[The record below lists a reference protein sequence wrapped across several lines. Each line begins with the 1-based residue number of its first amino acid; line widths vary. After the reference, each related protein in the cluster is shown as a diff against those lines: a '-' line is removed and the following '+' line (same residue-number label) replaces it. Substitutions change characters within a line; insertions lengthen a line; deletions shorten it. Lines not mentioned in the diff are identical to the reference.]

1 MNENIQDIYPLSP
14 MQQGMLFHS
23 IYAPETEVYTE
34 QLSCELN
41 GFLETNA
48 FYEAWKK
55 VISRHDTLRTA
66 FVWENLDEPL
76 QVVHQTVEIPYEIL
90 DWSDKAPSDQA
101 AAFSELCK
109 AERKRGLELS
119 EAPLIRLVLI
129 KRSEDSWYFIWNYH
143 HLLIDGWGMP
153 LILKE
158 VFLYYESTLKNQPV
172 SIPTP
177 RPYKDYIAWLQD
189 QDMDKAKNFW
199 SKRLKGFTEPTPLT
213 VDKKHP
219 DSQNGYAKERYI
231 FPQELTD
238 GLNSLTKEHK
248 ITLNTIVQGAWAFL
262 LSRYSRSEQV
272 VFGATV
278 SGRPPEIPGVET
290 ILGLFINTLP
300 VHIRLDKNQTVLDW
314 LQEIQIQQAE
324 TREFEYTPL
333 VEIQKWS
340 DVPNDQPLFKS
351 IVVFENYPVGEALS
365 GQQESSLSISGLSS
379 FERTNFPLTVV
390 AAPGTSLAIDIAYET
405 DKFEYETI
413 RRIFEHLEHI
423 FNSFLSKPDEKLGNI
438 DLLTEKEKHTILID
452 WNSGTLDFPGNH
464 SIPALF
470 EEQVLR
476 IPEQTAI
483 RFENQELTFKQLN
496 TRANQLAHLLIQN
509 GVRTETI
516 VGVLLERS
524 IEMVV
529 AALAVLKAGGAY
541 VPIDPEYPQDR
552 INYMIQDSG
561 LSLLITQSNLSG
573 LMSEGSYSLVALD
586 TDQHSIDSADEKNPE
601 VTILPENIAYVIYTS
616 GSTGRPKGVLLH
628 HRGAVNFFMNMIRDF
643 RLEVGKSILQLASFS
658 FDAASSEIFSAL
670 LSGATLQLIKKETLL
685 STSELIKLCNENNIT
700 TATFP
705 PSLLSILPEEEIH
718 SFESIASIGD
728 ACTLE
733 LANRWNKKSRFIN
746 GYGPTEGTIGAIW
759 GVVED
764 KAYDALTAP
773 IGKPLANVKI
783 YILDPHLHPVPIGV
797 PGEIYIGGPGVARGY
812 LNRPD
817 LTAEKFIPDPFAGT
831 EGARLY
837 KTGDLARWLP
847 DGQIEFVGR
856 VDFQVK
862 IRGFRIELGEI
873 EAELS
878 KQPSVKDVVVVA
890 RGEKA
895 GEKTLVAYLIADE
908 GETPDPQVLRTALKE
923 RLPEYMIPA
932 AFVVLEAFPLTP
944 NGKVNRKAL
953 PAPDASDMLGSEF
966 VKPRTPEEELLAAI
980 WADILN
986 IEEVSVESSFFDLG
1000 GHSLLATQVISRIQ
1014 DAFDVE
1020 LHLRDLFE
1028 TPTIARIAEKIDRIK
1043 KGEAGIAAPPI
1054 EPVDRNQDLPLS
1066 FAQQRLWFLD
1076 QLQPNSTAYN
1086 IPSALKLLGPL
1097 NVPALEAS
1105 IKEIIARHESFRTT
1119 FDDVNGKP
1127 KQVIAEKS
1135 NFELD
1140 VIDLSPLNREDR
1152 ENELKRL
1159 AKKEAQVV
1167 FNLSTGPL
1175 FRAVLVKLQN
1185 EEHAILFNMH
1195 HIISDGWSIGVLVR
1209 EMVQLYAAFSAGDP
1223 SPLPELEIQ
1232 YPDFAYWQ
1240 QHWLQGE
1247 VLQNQIA
1254 YWKEQLSGAPPLL
1267 ELPTD
1272 RPRPAVQT
1280 ANGASARIELDEAL
1294 TSDLKQLSRE
1304 EGVTLFMTLLAAFH
1318 TLLHRYSG
1326 QDEVLIGSPIAN
1338 RTNSKVE
1345 KLIGFFVNTLIFKG
1359 DLSGNP
1365 EFVDLLAQ
1373 IRETALGAY
1382 AHQDTPFEKLV
1393 EELQPER
1400 DMSHSPLFQVAFA
1413 FQNIP
1418 ADQSITIDTL
1428 TMEPI
1433 QNEGVTAKYDLTLTM
1448 TETGDSIIGSMEY
1461 NTDLFNKS
1469 TIERMLGHFKTVLEQ
1484 VTDDPEIPVGSIRLM
1499 KKTEA
1504 QQLLEGWNQTDT
1516 DFPTEQCVHKV
1527 FEAVADAHSDI
1538 TALVFRENATA
1549 ESISLTYGELNRK
1562 ANQLAHRLQA
1572 EAIGP
1577 ESVVGICMQRS
1588 PDMVIGMLATLK
1600 AGAAYVPIDPN
1611 YPQERIAHMVHDSG
1625 LTILL
1630 SQEPVRSA
1638 TEKLDIKTIFVDSEA
1653 STLGALDDSN
1663 PGITVWPENLA
1674 YIIYT
1679 SGSTGKPKGTLLQHR
1694 GAVNLAYIQQ
1704 QAFKVGPGSK
1714 ILQFASL
1721 SFDAATWEFLMA
1733 VLSGSTL
1740 VLTASETITDGQA
1753 LNDLLLAE
1761 KITTITL
1768 PPSVLS
1774 VLPKTD
1780 LPALRTIITAGEAV
1794 SPELV
1799 AQWAENRRFFNAYGP
1814 TETTVCASMH
1824 ECRGRYETNPP
1835 IGKANPNFRLYIMDA
1850 YMNPCPVGV
1859 PGELC
1864 VSGIGLARGYHNRPG
1879 LTAEKFI
1886 PNPFSTQPGDRLY
1899 RTGDLVRYLADGEI
1913 EFLGRIDHQVKIR
1926 GFRIELGEIEAALS
1940 KHEKVSDQLV
1950 LAKKDKN
1957 GGKRLVAYVVT
1968 LDKDALDTNE
1978 LKDFLRSQLPD
1989 YMVPAAFV
1997 LLDAFPLTPNG
2008 KINRNALPA
2017 PELSRSDL
2025 NAVYVAPRNETEEKI
2040 VEIVAELLD
2049 AEQVGVNDNFF
2060 DLGGHSLLATQFMSR
2075 LKTTFDVELSLK
2087 TLFEKPTAAQIA
2099 EEVTK
2104 AKSEEAPK
2112 TAGPKIKRVSRSAKR
2127 MKRSDLE

>member
-1 MNENIQDIYPLSP
+1 MTENIQDIYPLSP

-34 QLSCELN
+34 QLSCELH
-41 GFLETNA
+41 GFLDTNA

-55 VISRHDTLRTA
+55 VVSRHDTLRTA

-76 QVVHQTVEIPYEIL
+76 QVVHKSVEIPYEIQ
-90 DWSDKAPSDQA
+90 DWTDKSSSERSD
-101 AAFSELCK
+101 AFSKLCE
-109 AERKRGLELS
+109 AERKRGLELT
-119 EAPLIRLVLI
+119 EAPLIRLILI

-158 VFLYYESTLKNQPV
+158 VFVYYESTLKNQTV
-172 SIPTP
+172 SMPLP
-177 RPYKDYIAWLQD
+177 RPYKDYIAWLQE
-189 QDMDKAKNFW
+189 QDLDKAKVFW
-199 SKRLKGFTEPTPLT
+199 SERLKGFTEPTPLT
-213 VDKKHP
+213 VEKRHP
-219 DSQNGYAKERYI
+219 GNQNGYAKERYI
-231 FPQELTD
+231 FPQKITE
-238 GLNSLTKEHK
+238 GLNALTKEYK

-262 LSRYSRSEQV
+262 LSRYSRMDHV

-300 VHIRLDKNQTVLDW
+300 VHIRLSGEQTVLEW

-324 TREFEYTPL
+324 TREYEYTPL

-340 DVPNDQPLFKS
+340 AVPNDQPLFKS
-351 IVVFENYPVGEALS
+351 IIVFENYPVGEALS
-365 GQQESSLSISGLSS
+365 DQQESSLSISGLRS

-390 AAPGTSLAIDIAYET
+390 AAPGASLAIDIAYET
-405 DKFEYETI
+405 DT
-413 RRIFEHLEHI
+413 FEHDTIQQIFKHLENI
-423 FNSFLSKPDEKLGNI
+423 FHSFIDQPREKLANI
-438 DLLTEKEKHTILID
+438 ALLTPAEKQTILTD
-452 WNSGTLDFPGNH
+452 WNTRTLD
-464 SIPALF
+464 IPQDTMLSAVF

-476 IPEQTAI
+476 TPEHTAI
-483 RFENQELTFKQLN
+483 RYENQEFSFAELN
-496 TRANQLAHLLIQN
+496 SEANKLAHFLIQL
-509 GVRTETI
+509 GIGPESI
-516 VGVLLERS
+516 IGILLDRS
-524 IEMVV
+524 INMVI

-541 VPIDPEYPQDR
+541 VPIDPEYPLDR
-552 INYMIQDSG
+552 INYMIQDSD
-561 LSLLITQSNLSG
+561 LSLLITHSKLSDRYE
-573 LMSEGSYSLVALD
+573 EGSFSVVDLD
-586 TDQHSIDSADEKNPE
+586 SDRHRIDLSDDTNPK
-601 VTILPENIAYVIYTS
+601 VKVFPEDIAYIIYTS

-628 HRGAVNFFMNMIRDF
+628 QQGAVNFFMNMIRDF
-643 RLEVGKSILQLASFS
+643 HLEPGKSVLQLASFS
-658 FDAASSEIFSAL
+658 FDAATADIFATL
-670 LSGATLQLIKKETLL
+670 LSGSTLQLVKKETLL
-685 STSELIKLCNENNIT
+685 STNELIQLCNEKKVT
-700 TATFP
+700 TAMIP
-705 PSLLSILPEEEIH
+705 PSLLSILPEDAIN
-718 SFESIASIGD
+718 SFETIVSVGD

-733 LANRWNKKSRFIN
+733 LANRWNKKCRFMN
-746 GYGPTEGTIGAIW
+746 GYGPTEGTIGAVW

-764 KAYDALTAP
+764 KAYDSLTAP

-783 YILDPHLHPVPIGV
+783 YIIDSYLHPVPIGV
-797 PGEIYIGGPGVARGY
+797 PGEIHISGPGVARGY

-817 LTAEKFIPDPFAGT
+817 LTAEKFIPDPFSTTA
-831 EGARLY
+831 GARMY

-847 DGQIEFVGR
+847 DGQIEFIGR

-878 KQPSVKDVVVVA
+878 KQSSVKDVVVIA

-895 GEKTLVAYLIADE
+895 GEKMVVAYLIPQD
-908 GETPDPQVLRTALKE
+908 GETPVPDDLRTALKE
-923 RLPEYMIPA
+923 RLPEYMVPA
-932 AFVVLEAFPLTP
+932 AFVVLDAFPLTP

-953 PAPDASDMLGSEF
+953 PAPDAADLSGSEF
-966 VKPRTPEEELLAAI
+966 VAARTPEEELLASI
-980 WADILN
+980 WADVLSL
-986 IEEVSVESSFFDLG
+986 EEVSVESSFFDLG

-1028 TPTIARIAEKIDRIK
+1028 TPTIARIAEKIDQIK

-1086 IPSALKLLGPL
+1086 IPSALKLLGTL
-1097 NVPALEAS
+1097 NVQALEAS
-1105 IKEIIARHESFRTT
+1105 IQEIIARHESFRTT
-1119 FDDVNGKP
+1119 FDDDNGKP
-1127 KQVIAEKS
+1127 KQIIHTDS
-1135 NFELD
+1135 DFELD
-1140 VIDLSPLNREDR
+1140 VIDLSVLSKDDR
-1152 ENELKRL
+1152 ENELNRL
-1159 AKKEAQVV
+1159 AQKEAQVV

-1175 FRAVLVKLQN
+1175 FRAVLVKLQD

-1195 HIISDGWSIGVLVR
+1195 HIISDGWSIGVLIR
-1209 EMVQLYAAFSAGDP
+1209 EMVQLYAAFSEGKP
-1223 SPLPELEIQ
+1223 SPLPDLEIQ

-1240 QHWLQGE
+1240 QHWLQGD
-1247 VLQNQIA
+1247 VLENQIR

-1280 ANGASARIELDEAL
+1280 ANGASARIEINEDL
-1294 TSDLKQLSRE
+1294 TGDLKQLSRE
-1304 EGVTLFMTLLAAFH
+1304 EGVTVFMTLLAAFH

-1326 QDEVLIGSPIAN
+1326 QNEVLIGSPIAN

-1359 DLSGNP
+1359 DLSDNP
-1365 EFVDLLAQ
+1365 EFVELLTQ

-1428 TMEPI
+1428 TMQPI
-1433 QNEGVTAKYDLTLTM
+1433 QNEGITAKYDLTLTM
-1448 TETGDSIIGSMEY
+1448 TETGNSIIGSMEY
-1461 NTDLFNKS
+1461 NTDLFNRS
-1469 TIERMLGHFKTVLEQ
+1469 TIERMLGHFKTILEQ
-1484 VTDDPEIPVGSIRLM
+1484 VTDDPEIRVGSIPLM
-1499 KKTEA
+1499 PKTEA
-1504 QQLLEGWNQTDT
+1504 LQLLEEWNQTDA
-1516 DFPTEQCVHKV
+1516 DFPINQCVHTV
-1527 FEAVADAHSDI
+1527 FESIAEAHPEAP
-1538 TALVFRENATA
+1538 ALIFREHAAAT
-1549 ESISLTYGELNRK
+1549 ESTTLTYDALNRR
-1562 ANQLAHRLQA
+1562 ANQLARRLLA
-1572 EAIGP
+1572 EEMGA
-1577 ESVVGICMQRS
+1577 EKVVGICMQRS
-1588 PDMVIGMLATLK
+1588 VEMITAMLATLK
-1600 AGAAYVPIDPN
+1600 AGAAYVPIDPT
-1611 YPQERIAHMVHDSG
+1611 YPSERITHMVQDSG
-1625 LTILL
+1625 LTVLL
-1630 SQEPVRSA
+1630 TQESLGNV
-1638 TEKLDIKTIFVDSEA
+1638 TEVPGIKTIAVDSEA
-1653 STLGALDDSN
+1653 STLDTMDDSN
-1663 PGITVWPENLA
+1663 PGIAVLPENLA

-1694 GAVNLAYIQQ
+1694 GAVNLAHIQQ
-1704 QAFKVGPGSK
+1704 QAFQVGTGSK

-1733 VLSGSTL
+1733 MLSGSTL
-1740 VLTASETITDGQA
+1740 VLTAFETITDGQA
-1753 LNDLLLAE
+1753 LSDLLAAE
-1761 KITTITL
+1761 KITTVTL

-1774 VLPKTD
+1774 VMPKTE
-1780 LPALRTIITAGEAV
+1780 LPALQTLITAGEAV

-1799 AQWAENRRFFNAYGP
+1799 AQWSDKRRFFNAYGP

-1824 ECRGRYETNPP
+1824 ECQGHYESNPP
-1835 IGKANPNFRLYIMDA
+1835 IGRANPNFRLYIIDA

-1864 VSGIGLARGYHNRPG
+1864 VAGVGLARGYHNRPA

-1886 PNPFSTQPGDRLY
+1886 PNPFSSHPGDRLY
-1899 RTGDLVRYLADGEI
+1899 RTGDLVRYLPDGNI

-1940 KHEKVSDQLV
+1940 RHEKVNDQLV
-1950 LAKKDKN
+1950 LAQKDHS
-1957 GGKRLVAYVVT
+1957 GGKRLVAYAVASDT
-1968 LDKDALDTNE
+1968 DATE
-1978 LKDFLRSQLPD
+1978 LKNFLRSQLPD
-1989 YMVPAAFV
+1989 YMVPANIV
-1997 LLDAFPLTPNG
+1997 ILDAFPLTPNG

-2017 PELSRSDL
+2017 PEVSRSDL
-2025 NAVYVAPRNETEEKI
+2025 SAAYVAPRNETEKTLVDI
-2040 VEIVAELLD
+2040 ATELLGV
-2049 AEQVGVNDNFF
+2049 EQVGVHDNFF
-2060 DLGGHSLLATQFMSR
+2060 DIGGHSLLATQFMSR
-2075 LKTTFDVELSLK
+2075 LKTATGVELSLK
-2087 TLFEKPTAAQIA
+2087 TLFEKPTVAQIA
-2099 EEVTK
+2099 EEVSQAQT
-2104 AKSEEAPK
+2104 EEQPK
-2112 TAGPKIKRVSRSAKR
+2112 TDVPKIKRVSRSAKR